1 MCRSP
6 PHFSPL
12 FFTGIF
18 RQKYNFEISYFPK
31 SAILNANKEVKNM
44 ADITRKLG
52 LQKRIALIAHDHK
65 KEAMIRWC
73 QKNRDILGQHFLCGT
88 GTTARL
94 ISENTGLPVEALKSG
109 PLGGDQEVGARIA
122 EGKIDMVI
130 FFSDPLEAQP
140 HDPDIKALLR
150 IANVYDV
157 PFANNRSTAD
167 FMIHSDF
174 FNREYTCISED
185 YTDMNQRRVQDIQ
198 EEIDSSEK

>member
-1 MCRSP
+1 
-6 PHFSPL
+6 
-12 FFTGIF
+12 
-18 RQKYNFEISYFPK
+18 
-31 SAILNANKEVKNM
+31 M
-44 ADITRKLG
+44 ADITRTLG

-65 KEAMIRWC
+65 KEALIRWC
-73 QKNRDILGQHFLCGT
+73 QKNRDILRQHFLCGT

-198 EEIDSSEK
+198 EEIDSSGK

>member
-1 MCRSP
+1 M
-6 PHFSPL
+6 
-12 FFTGIF
+12 
-18 RQKYNFEISYFPK
+18 
-31 SAILNANKEVKNM
+31 
-44 ADITRKLG
+44 
-52 LQKRIALIAHDHK
+52 
-65 KEAMIRWC
+65 
-73 QKNRDILGQHFLCGT
+73 
-88 GTTARL
+88 
-94 ISENTGLPVEALKSG
+94 
-109 PLGGDQEVGARIA
+109 GGDQEVGARIA

-167 FMIHSDF
+167 FMVHSDF

-198 EEIDSSEK
+198 EEIDSSGK

>member
-1 MCRSP
+1 
-6 PHFSPL
+6 
-12 FFTGIF
+12 
-18 RQKYNFEISYFPK
+18 
-31 SAILNANKEVKNM
+31 M
-44 ADITRKLG
+44 ADITRTLG

-65 KEAMIRWC
+65 KQALIRWC
-73 QKNRDILGQHFLCGT
+73 QKNRDILVQHFLCGT

-198 EEIDSSEK
+198 EEIDSSGK

>member
-1 MCRSP
+1 
-6 PHFSPL
+6 
-12 FFTGIF
+12 
-18 RQKYNFEISYFPK
+18 
-31 SAILNANKEVKNM
+31 M
-44 ADITRKLG
+44 ADITRTLG

-65 KEAMIRWC
+65 KEALIRWC
-73 QKNRDILGQHFLCGT
+73 QKNRDILGQHFL

-167 FMIHSDF
+167 FMVHSDF

-198 EEIDSSEK
+198 EEIDSSGK